1 MVVPALK
8 MLTMI
13 VFLVRF
19 DRFILGFWLTY
30 TLIWLIVFEPTDNH

>member
-8 MLTMI
+8 MLTMT

-19 DRFILGFWLTY
+19 DRFIQGFWLTY